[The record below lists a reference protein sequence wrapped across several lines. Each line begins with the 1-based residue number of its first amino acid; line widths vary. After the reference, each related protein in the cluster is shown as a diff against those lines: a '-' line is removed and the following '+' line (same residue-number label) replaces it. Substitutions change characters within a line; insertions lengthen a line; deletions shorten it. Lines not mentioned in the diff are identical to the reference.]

1 MVATQVRNSRSGR
14 PMSRLARPG
23 LLSYAMSV
31 ASVARDPKLGV
42 KIRYGYI
49 GVKVAQSKVLNTIRH
64 YRSLNVRGLGKSL
77 FPRKLLRKSPNRP
90 FIGPMERPIGPLPAG
105 SGNLTRMNKFWMA
118 AHGVKL
124 SALKGTQFI
133 DEIKKKTNWEPQK
146 LTWMFAEMFPMA
158 EYEIKGLFNMLAFLK
173 SLFGYEVSM
182 LETTLFLCT
191 SIVTLADKFTYGAST
206 VLLRQL
212 AKSATTL
219 TIYLTKKSL
228 KVSWYVIAKTL
239 KTLLYV
245 LGKTPAL
252 MRAIA
257 NMAKK
262 LRKIEKSPV
271 KLIKTLEQ
279 TTTSSPNK
287 EKKIVNE
294 VVKASVQVASVS
306 PQLKLKTPSPRRTP
320 RSVSVYYSAKSNFS
334 PSSVKATAGSSM
346 RRSP

>member
-1 MVATQVRNSRSGR
+1 MVAIQVRNLRSG
-14 PMSRLARPG
+14 PLMPQLARPG
-23 LLSYAMSV
+23 LLSYASRI
-31 ASVARDPKLGV
+31 ANPGLGA

-49 GVKVAQSKVLNTIRH
+49 GVKVAQAKVLNTIRH
-64 YRSLNVRGLGKSL
+64 YRSLNVRGLGKSVL
-77 FPRKLLRKSPNRP
+77 PRKLLRKSPSPP

-133 DEIKKKTNWEPQK
+133 DEIKKTNWEPQK

-158 EYEIKGLFNMLAFLK
+158 EYEIKGLFTMLAFLK
-173 SLFGYEVSM
+173 NLFGYDVSM

-191 SIVTLADKFTYGAST
+191 SIVTLADKFTFGAST

-228 KVSWYVIAKTL
+228 KVSWYAIAKTL
-239 KTLLYV
+239 KSLLYV

-252 MRAIA
+252 LRAIA

-306 PQLKLKTPSPRRTP
+306 PQLKLKAPSPRRTP

-334 PSSVKATAGSSM
+334 PSPSSVRASAGSSM
-346 RRSP
+346 QRRTP

>member
-1 MVATQVRNSRSGR
+1 MPQ
-14 PMSRLARPG
+14 LARPG
-23 LLSYAMSV
+23 LLSYATMIAKPS
-31 ASVARDPKLGV
+31 LGA

-64 YRSLNVRGLGKSL
+64 YTSLNVRGLGKSL
-77 FPRKLLRKSPNRP
+77 LPRKLLRVSPNRA

-133 DEIKKKTNWEPQK
+133 DEIKKTNWEPQK

-158 EYEIKGLFNMLAFLK
+158 EYDIKGLFNMLAFLK

-191 SIVTLADKFTYGAST
+191 SIVTLADKFTFGAST

-228 KVSWYVIAKTL
+228 RVSWYVIAKTL
-239 KTLLYV
+239 KSLLYV

-287 EKKIVNE
+287 DKKIVNE
-294 VVKASVQVASVS
+294 IVKAAGKVASVS
-306 PQLKLKTPSPRRTP
+306 PQLKPKTPSPRRSP
-320 RSVSVYYSAKSNFS
+320 KSVYYSAKSNFS
-334 PSSVKATAGSSM
+334 PSTSSVQATAGSSM